1 LGAAVIRCRESDK
14 DQIKIDN
21 RAANKLQRSSLKM
34 SENTKTEKIV
44 GVKGM
49 NDILPADAPLW
60 ELFEN
65 TVQTVLKSYGF
76 QQIRTPIV
84 EPTAL
89 FARGL
94 GEVTDIVEKEMYS
107 FTDSMNGDHLT
118 LRPESTAG
126 VVRAAL
132 EHNLTYDGPKRLWY
146 AGPMFRHERPQ
157 RGRYRQF
164 HQIGAEAIGFTG
176 PDIDAELIMLCQRL
190 WDDLG
195 LDNIKLELNSIG
207 NADERHRHR
216 TDLVAY
222 FEKHAELLDADA
234 KRRLHSNPLR
244 ILDTKNPAMQ
254 QMVNA
259 APKLLD
265 YLDPESLAHF
275 EGVQKILRHNNIPFT
290 INPRLVRGMDYYN
303 RTVFEWVTDQL
314 GAQGTVCG
322 GGRYDPLVEMFG
334 GKPTPACGFAIGVER
349 VLDLMK
355 ASGERFAPNQCDV
368 YLVHQGDA
376 AQLQA
381 FVLAERLR
389 DAGLDVVLHCASA
402 GAGSS
407 FKSQMKRADASG
419 AAFAVIIGEDEIAKN
434 VAAVKSLRSD
444 DAENNQA
451 TVPFDGVTNYV
462 VDQIVGADEH
472 DHSENIHY
480 HH

>member
-1 LGAAVIRCRESDK
+1 MSD
-14 DQIKIDN
+14 
-21 RAANKLQRSSLKM
+21 NKKP
-34 SENTKTEKIV
+34 EKIV

-84 EPTAL
+84 EPTPL

-94 GEVTDIVEKEMYS
+94 GAVTDIVEKEMYS
-107 FTDSMNGDHLT
+107 FIDSMNGDPLT

-146 AGPMFRHERPQ
+146 QGPMFRHERPQ

-164 HQIGAEAIGFTG
+164 HQVGAEAIGFAG

-195 LDNIKLELNSIG
+195 LDSIRLEINSIG
-207 NADERHRHR
+207 DAGERARHRQ
-216 TDLVAY
+216 DLIAY
-222 FEKHAELLDADA
+222 FEQHREQLDADA
-234 KRRLHSNPLR
+234 LRRLHANPLR

-254 QMVNA
+254 ALVNA

-265 YLDPESLAHF
+265 YLGEESKAHF
-275 EGVQKILRHNNIPFT
+275 DGVQNILRHSNIPYT
-290 INPRLVRGMDYYN
+290 VNPRLVRGMDYYN
-303 RTVFEWVTDQL
+303 RTVFEWITDEL
-314 GAQGTVCG
+314 GSQGTVCG

-349 VLDLMK
+349 LLELMK
-355 ASGERFAPNQCDV
+355 ASGEKFTPNQCDV
-368 YLVHQGDA
+368 YLVHQGEE

-381 FVLAERLR
+381 FVLGERLR

-402 GAGSS
+402 TGAGS

-419 AAFAVIIGEDEIAKN
+419 AAFAVIIGEDEVSNGTASVKTMRDADGESQQQTVEFDS
-434 VAAVKSLRSD
+434 VADYLVGEIIGAAD
-444 DAENNQA
+444 D
-451 TVPFDGVTNYV
+451 
-462 VDQIVGADEH
+462 H
-472 DHSENIHY
+472 DHGHDHGHVHY
-480 HH
+480 KH

>member
-1 LGAAVIRCRESDK
+1 MEKKQQDFSLAAYQSPKR
-14 DQIKIDN
+14 
-21 RAANKLQRSSLKM
+21 M
-34 SENTKTEKIV
+34 SENRKTEKIV

-49 NDILPADAPLW
+49 NDILPVDAPLW

-65 TVQTVLKSYGF
+65 TVQSVLKSYGF

-84 EPTAL
+84 EPTTL

-94 GEVTDIVEKEMYS
+94 GAVTDIVEKEMYS
-107 FTDSMNGDHLT
+107 FIDSMNGDPLT

-164 HQIGAEAIGFTG
+164 HQVGAEALGFAG

-195 LDNIKLELNSIG
+195 LQDIRLELNSIG
-207 NADERHRHR
+207 DAEERDRHRA
-216 TDLVAY
+216 DLVTY
-222 FEKHAELLDADA
+222 FEQNRELLDADA
-234 KRRLHSNPLR
+234 QRRLHSNPLR
-244 ILDTKNPAMQ
+244 ILDTKNPTMQ
-254 QMVNA
+254 EMVNA

-265 YLDPESLAHF
+265 YLGEESREHF
-275 EGVQKILRHNNIPFT
+275 DGVQKILRHNSIPFT

-314 GAQGTVCG
+314 GSQGTVCG

-334 GKPTPACGFAIGVER
+334 GKPTPGCGFAIGVER
-349 VLDLMK
+349 LLELMK
-355 ASGERFAPNQCDV
+355 ATGERFERNHCDV
-368 YLVHQGDA
+368 YVVHQGDA

-381 FVLAERLR
+381 FVVAERLR

-402 GAGSS
+402 NGIGS

-419 AAFAVIIGEDEIAKN
+419 ANYAVIIGDDEVAN
-434 VAAVKSLRSD
+434 GVAAIKTMRSD
-444 DAENNQA
+444 DVGNNQTA
-451 TVPFDGVTNYV
+451 VAFESVVEYL
-462 VDQIVGADEH
+462 VDQIVGGSDCS
-472 DHSENIHY
+472 DCNDPEN
-480 HH
+480 HHHHH